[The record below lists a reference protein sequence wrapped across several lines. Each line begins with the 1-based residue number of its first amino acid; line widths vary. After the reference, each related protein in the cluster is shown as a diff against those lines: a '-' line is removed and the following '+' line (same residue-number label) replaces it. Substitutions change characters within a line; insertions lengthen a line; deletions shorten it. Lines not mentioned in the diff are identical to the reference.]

1 MVLNFGGVEKFQISD
16 FKNFGFVH
24 MISNG
29 LSDYKAFVRRVDSK
43 HMATKIWVRLEHGWG
58 WHQKK
63 CETNTG
69 GTRAEQ
75 WNRFQACPC
84 YRIWKE
90 WAYMNVD
97 DSAIPPL
104 GLKY

>member
-43 HMATKIWVRLEHGWG
+43 HMATRVPGLSNGTGSKPVRA
-58 WHQKK
+58 
-63 CETNTG
+63 TG
-69 GTRAEQ
+69 YGKSG
-75 WNRFQACPC
+75 
-84 YRIWKE
+84 RI
-90 WAYMNVD
+90 
-97 DSAIPPL
+97 
-104 GLKY
+104 